1 MAAPENNQ
9 TAAAPGNNQT
19 AAAPGNNP
27 QTAINQNIAQAI
39 VAENKNLIPGTN
51 VQTFVAGA
59 GPYVTL
65 PDGRQVQR
73 NFLSAGQISNA
84 KCRSG
89 QGV

>member
-1 MAAPENNQ
+1 MVV
-9 TAAAPGNNQT
+9 PGNNQQT
-19 AAAPGNNP
+19 IVTPGTNT
-27 QTAINQNIAQAI
+27 QTVINQTIAQAI
-39 VAENKNLIPGTN
+39 VAGNATLIPGTN
-51 VQTFVAGA
+51 VQTFVPGA